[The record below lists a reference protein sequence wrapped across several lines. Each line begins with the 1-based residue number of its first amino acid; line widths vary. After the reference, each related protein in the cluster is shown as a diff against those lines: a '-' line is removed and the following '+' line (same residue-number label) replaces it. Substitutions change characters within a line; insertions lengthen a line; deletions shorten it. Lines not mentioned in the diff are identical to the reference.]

1 MIYNPNK
8 ELIPFHPKKHWY
20 YSDSQC
26 RDNEKFILKLKR
38 YKVYYLS
45 AVIPNGWSD
54 VKLKVY
60 TIGNSLLPGDY
71 YFQNMQLYYDHA
83 TDTSFVAFELLT
95 ESLPVGTYYI
105 GISEPKYPAETLYG
119 EPFCVTNMNFLAPNS
134 SSGVTGFD
142 LRWAPK
148 CLKVGNVIYPPPFD
162 TSQGYSFRRIHFQGL
177 TIVLSDTQIS
187 ESVVEDA
194 FGNETSVSQMI
205 VQKYMFS
212 AVLPFYLIEA
222 LTTLPLHS
230 EIYLDEWWGTT
241 RKISKIEVI
250 SEPEDFGCAGKV
262 TIRFETNRVVKSG
275 CCEESVTQK
284 IDYNPNHYDEDDYS
298 TT

>member
-54 VKLKVY
+54 VKLKVF
-60 TIGNSLLPGDY
+60 TIGGSQLPGDY
-71 YFQNMQLYYDHA
+71 YFQNVQVFFDHA
-83 TDTSFVAFELLT
+83 TSTTFVTFEINT
-95 ESLPVGTYYI
+95 ESMPTGVYYI
-105 GISEPKYPAETLYG
+105 TLSEPKFPNDVLYC
-119 EPFCVTNMNFLAPNS
+119 EPFCVTSKFSNRTT
-134 SSGVTGFD
+134 GVNGFD
-142 LRWAPK
+142 LRWAHK
-148 CLKVGNVIYPPPFD
+148 CLKVGNVLYPTPSDPEAAFA
-162 TSQGYSFRRIHFQGL
+162 FRKIHFQGL

-205 VQKYMFS
+205 IQKYMFS

-230 EIYLDEWWGTT
+230 EIYIDEWYGVTK
-241 RKISKIEVI
+241 KISKIEVI
-250 SEPEDFGCAGKV
+250 PEPEDFGCAGKV

-275 CCEESVTQK
+275 CCEESVTEK